1 MRRLDLLITSLPQ
14 EKLSASVRQEAE
26 RKLVALEDDLKT
38 KEMQQKEK
46 NNAQRYHK
54 VRFFGEQKCASR
66 IDCAFKPLNGWY
78 CYFQSARNW

>member
-1 MRRLDLLITSLPQ
+1 MDLLITSLPQ

-54 VRFFGEQKCASR
+54 VRFFGAEMCKS
-66 IDCAFKPLNGWY
+66 
-78 CYFQSARNW
+78 S